1 MFFRDET
8 TLMSARLQ
16 LGATA
21 AVTGRDSLFSGP
33 YYTNVRWPEYDVAP
47 DGEHF
52 VMIQNNGTTQQPVV
66 ALSWVQDVIEQVR
79 RQGEE

>member
-1 MFFRDET
+1 
-8 TLMSARLQ
+8 
-16 LGATA
+16 
-21 AVTGRDSLFSGP
+21 
-33 YYTNVRWPEYDVAP
+33 VAP

-79 RQGEE
+79 RQSEE